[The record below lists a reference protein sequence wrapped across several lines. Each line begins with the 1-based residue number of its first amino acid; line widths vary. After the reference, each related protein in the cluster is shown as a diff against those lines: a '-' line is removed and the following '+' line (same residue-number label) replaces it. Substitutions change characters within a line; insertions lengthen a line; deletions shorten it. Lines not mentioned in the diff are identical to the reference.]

1 MILRRTVLLIV
12 ALAMLPK
19 VSRAQRAE
27 RPAEIE
33 AVLVHPF
40 MARPFVCREHFE
52 GQLEYLFDAL
62 GTDCVISVNGRE
74 YRTDGKTNED
84 YYIWGRE
91 VLAPFDAVVTR
102 VMQNEIINEPGVLGK
117 SPPGLILFRRADS
130 VDVMYAHLNSIRVA
144 VGDTVRAGQPVAS
157 VSNNGMSR
165 APHVHIGA
173 RRGPH
178 PLQIRWDLRA
188 MGELMRQLEAS
199 PR

>member
-1 MILRRTVLLIV
+1 MALRRPVFLL
-12 ALAMLPK
+12 AFLASLPAP
-19 VSRAQRAE
+19 SLAQRAE

-52 GQLEYLFDAL
+52 GQLAYLFDAL
-62 GTDCVISVNGRE
+62 GSDCVISVNGRE

-91 VLAPFDAVVTR
+91 VVAPFDGVVVQVT
-102 VMQNEIINEPGVLGK
+102 VNSVINEPGVLGK
-117 SPPGLILFRRADS
+117 SPAGLIVFQRADS
-130 VDVMYAHLNSIRVA
+130 VQVMYAHIDSMRVA
-144 VGDTVRAGQPVAS
+144 VGDTVRAGHPVAR

-165 APHVHIGA
+165 APHVHIGG
-173 RRGPH
+173 RRGPY

-188 MGELMRQLEAS
+188 MGELMRPKEAS